1 MNDDKKIQE
10 IDTKKK
16 KKSRVIT
23 LLLVIL
29 LNLIIVGVIVFT
41 ELRKTKGE
49 GETSKFEIS
58 KLNPIFTL
66 LGIALFGVA
75 LFAEFMKYRR
85 MILSGCGR
93 LDRRGAFQVA
103 TYGKYADNITPLGAG
118 GQPFQIHFLHKRGYT
133 GGASTSITMTGFL
146 SQQIAFI
153 IIAVLVLIIAPYTFT
168 LPSEVVAVKVMA
180 YIGLGFYSFFPLL
193 VILFALIPKPINAL
207 IIGFIKLG
215 HKMHIV
221 KDYEKV
227 HERTIN
233 GIKEYVDLIKQ
244 AIRRPTFLIPTM
256 FWSLVYQMAILSI
269 PFFAI
274 MAFGGD
280 VIWWNTFAIT
290 VYIYLAIT
298 IIPTPGNSGVAEA
311 SFFLVFSSLSAGAL
325 FWAMLFW
332 RALVY
337 YSWIVIGLVVVLRS
351 SVKNSYMHR
360 KEVPSDR
367 PLNIALVCDNFF
379 PVIDGVVR
387 TVDQYAREFVKMG
400 HHPVVIVPDLDGAD
414 DSNLPYEVYRLPKFK
429 VPGIPFDSVKPFLGR
444 KAKKYFDS
452 KNFDVMHIH
461 SPMILG
467 QMMQKYG
474 RRHKIPVFTT
484 FHSKYYDDTL
494 HLTHSKIL
502 ASIMVKYILYF
513 YHRVDRVWACSTST
527 GETLKSYGYNGPI
540 GVMENGVENMPEGNI
555 EEFKKEALNNYH
567 IPSDKRLLLFVGQ
580 QIWHKNLKLVLDTT
594 KALCEK
600 DDRYHT
606 IIVGTGY
613 DEESIKK
620 YASEIG
626 VNDKV
631 SFLGKIKSRKAL
643 FGLYEL
649 CDIFFFPSLYDNA
662 PLVVREAAL
671 AKLPALL
678 VRGSTAAEIINDN
691 ENGYLAEN
699 SVESMCEKINEAYD
713 SNRMNEVGEEAS
725 KTIPIPWSEIAQR
738 VIDRYISESKHPE
751 N

>member
-1 MNDDKKIQE
+1 MKVDNKVQE

-16 KKSRVIT
+16 KKSRLIT

-29 LNLIIVGVIVFT
+29 LNLGIVAFIVIR
-41 ELRKTKGE
+41 ELTNNKGE
-49 GETSKFEIS
+49 PSKLEIS
-58 KLNPIFTL
+58 SLNPIFTI
-66 LGIALFGVA
+66 LGIVVFGAA
-75 LFAEFMKYRR
+75 LFAEYMKYRNL
-85 MILSGCGR
+85 ILSGCGR
-93 LDRRGAFQVA
+93 LDRRGSFQVA

-133 GGASTSITMTGFL
+133 GGASTSITMSGFL

-153 IIAVLVLIIAPYTFT
+153 VIAVLVLIIS
-168 LPSEVVAVKVMA
+168 PSTVEIPSAVTAVKVMA

-193 VILFALIPKPINAL
+193 VIAFALFPKPINAL
-207 IIGFIKLG
+207 IIGFLKLG
-215 HKMHIV
+215 KKMHIV
-221 KDYEKV
+221 KDYEKA
-227 HERTIN
+227 HDRTLN

-256 FWSLVYQMAILSI
+256 FWSFVYQFAILSI
-269 PFFAI
+269 PYFAI
-274 MAFGGD
+274 KAFGGSVD
-280 VIWWNTFAIT
+280 WWTNFVIT

-298 IIPTPGNSGVAEA
+298 IIPTPGNSGAAET
-311 SFFLVFSSLSAGAL
+311 SFFLVFGALPAGAL
-325 FWAMLFW
+325 FWAMLYW

-337 YSWIVIGLVVVLRS
+337 YSWIIIGLVVVLRS

-360 KEVPSDR
+360 KEVPQDR

-444 KAKKYFDS
+444 KAKKYIAS
-452 KNFDVMHIH
+452 KHFDVVHIH

-467 QMMQKYG
+467 QMMQKYF
-474 RRHKIPVFTT
+474 RRRKIPVFTT

-502 ASIMVKYILYF
+502 ASIMVKYICYF
-513 YHRVDRVWACSTST
+513 YRRVDRVWACSAST
-527 GETLKSYGYNGPI
+527 GETLKSYGFNGPI
-540 GVMENGVENMPEGNI
+540 GVMENGVENMPEGNV
-555 EEFKKEALNNYH
+555 EEFKKEAMSHCN
-567 IPSDKRLLLFVGQ
+567 IPSNKRLLLFVGQ

-600 DDRYHT
+600 DDKYHT

-613 DEESIKK
+613 DEEAIKK

-626 VNDKV
+626 INDKV
-631 SFLGKIKSRKAL
+631 SFVGKIKSRKAL

-678 VRGSTAAEIINDN
+678 VRGSTAAEIIVDN

-699 SVESMCEKINEAYD
+699 NVDSMCEKINEIYD
-713 SNRMNEVGEEAS
+713 SNKMDEVGEQAS
-725 KTIPIPWSEIAQR
+725 KTIPIPWSEIARR